1 MRVPWA
7 GVLLDEHEAVRF
19 VGGMPP
25 EEAPLCPGQEGSVVD
40 TGVAWCSLTVGDSLL
55 DLARQARSNEAAAGG
70 GCARVGRGRATRLL
84 VAGGVTAA
92 AALAEG
98 ASLDLDEFLDS
109 AFELRGRP
117 WSEARARRDMRERIR
132 LYRRIVACGSAAPR
146 TPDDLLVLWSEAT
159 AGEVPLYDESE
170 TAQFRKAGVPFAHGR
185 TLFDPG
191 PVPPG
196 YETLEPEDIP
206 GAVEAMLSFCNDGS
220 VPVELRAGAAH
231 FLCGHIHPFRDGNGR
246 TARMLACLLLA
257 DRYSPQTLLALVRA
271 LQEGRGAMGACMADT
286 VLRRADLEGGV
297 KLFLELLCS
306 AQRGIAAHCTRRG

>member
-1 MRVPWA
+1 
-7 GVLLDEHEAVRF
+7 
-19 VGGMPP
+19 MPP
-25 EEAPLCPGQEGSVVD
+25 DEAPRRPGREGSVVD

-70 GCARVGRGRATRLL
+70 GHARVGRGRATRLL

-92 AALAEG
+92 AALADDVD
-98 ASLDLDEFLDS
+98 LDLDGFLGA

-132 LYRRIVACGSAAPR
+132 LYRRIVACEFSVPR
-146 TPDDLLVLWSEAT
+146 TPDDLLALWLEAN
-159 AGEVPLYDESE
+159 AGEVPIYDESE
-170 TAQFRKAGVPFAHGR
+170 TAQFRKAGVPFAHGE

-220 VPVELRAGAAH
+220 VPVELRAGAVH

-286 VLRRADLEGGV
+286 VLRRADLEGVV

>member
-1 MRVPWA
+1 MRVRWA
-7 GVLLDEHEAVRF
+7 GVLLDEHETVRF

-25 EEAPLCPGQEGSVVD
+25 EEAPLCPGQEGGVVD

-55 DLARQARSNEAAAGG
+55 DLAQQARSNEAAADG
-70 GCARVGRGRATRLL
+70 GCARVGRDRATRLL
-84 VAGGVTAA
+84 VASGVTAA
-92 AALAEG
+92 AALAED
-98 ASLDLDEFLDS
+98 ASLDLDGFLGA

-132 LYRRIVACGSAAPR
+132 LYRRIAACGGAVPR
-146 TPDDLLVLWSEAT
+146 TPDDLLALWTEAN
-159 AGEVPLYDESE
+159 AGEVPIYDESE
-170 TAQFRKAGVPFAHGR
+170 TAQFRKAGVPFAHGE

-206 GAVEAMLSFCNDGS
+206 GAVEAMLAFCNDGS
-220 VPVELRAGAAH
+220 APVELRAGAAH
-231 FLCGHIHPFRDGNGR
+231 FLCGHVHPFRDGNGR

-257 DRYSPQTLLALVRA
+257 DGYSPQTLLALVRA
-271 LQEGRGAMGACMADT
+271 LQEGRGAMGACMANT
-286 VLRRADLEGGV
+286 VLHRADLEGVV

-306 AQRGIAAHCTRRG
+306 AQCGLANLRL